1 MAQKNNILSE
11 LLSSSP
17 NFLSQ
22 VIFGL
27 LLTIILKMAGASLIL
42 GLFLGI
48 MGGVVLG
55 WITTATENSPQSST
69 VASSDGIDA
78 GLKYWLFFM
87 LGFVFFGYQ
96 APMSI
101 VLGGIAGLGGGW
113 IIAWW
118 KSKEETKTQL
128 PAINIEEAEIQ
139 QPNERIT
146 RQQKRKPTRRYR
158 RTSGTFNFRFW
169 QR

>member
-1 MAQKNNILSE
+1 MAPKNNLLGD

-22 VIFGL
+22 LLFGL
-27 LLTIILKMAGASLIL
+27 LLIVISMMAGASIFLSIFL
-42 GLFLGI
+42 GLI
-48 MGGVVLG
+48 GGFTLG
-55 WITTATENSPQSST
+55 WITTATENSPQAST

-78 GLKYWLFFM
+78 GLKYWLGFII
-87 LGFVFFGYQ
+87 GFVLLGYS

-101 VLGGIAGLGGGW
+101 LLGGIAALGGGW
-113 IIAWW
+113 TIAWW

-128 PAINIEEAEIQ
+128 PSDIGENTATL
-139 QPNERIT
+139 QPDERINK
-146 RQQKRKPTRRYR
+146 QQIRRPNRRYR
-158 RTSGTFNFRFW
+158 RPAGFSFRFW